1 MSLYETLD
9 EDHFFR
15 LISTIEW
22 VSAKKWSIINHK
34 IIYILS
40 QSCPII
46 SEAIT
51 EHSICHPGLPIPQ
64 GDSHAGSPGFEFFH
78 RAKSD
83 SDLFSL
89 PLADAKLPDLSSR
102 IYQDKK
108 CFSIFKSSLQGY
120 KI

>member
-1 MSLYETLD
+1 MRYFFGKLYETLEYD
-9 EDHFFR
+9 NFFR
-15 LISTIEW
+15 IISTFKW
-22 VSAKKWSIINHK
+22 VLAKKWSIINDK

-89 PLADAKLPDLSSR
+89 PLADAKLPEFSSR
-102 IYQDKK
+102 IHQNKK
-108 CFSIFKSSLQGY
+108 FFSIF
-120 KI
+120 